1 MSMLLYC
8 RTEWIDSISRVSNEL
23 KGPDSSASQAAKSS
37 PKEGATV
44 AKQGIKVSVQR
55 VWLVWAHMDLLTSY
69 TDYGR
74 L

>member
-37 PKEGATV
+37 PKEGATM

-55 VWLVWAHMDLLTSY
+55 V
-69 TDYGR
+69 
-74 L
+74 